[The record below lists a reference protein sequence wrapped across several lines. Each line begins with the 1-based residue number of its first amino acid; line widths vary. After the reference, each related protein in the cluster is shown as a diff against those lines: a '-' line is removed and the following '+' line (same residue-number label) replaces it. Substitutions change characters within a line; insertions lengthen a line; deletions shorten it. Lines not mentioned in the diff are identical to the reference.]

1 MKVRI
6 SYGADV
12 EEVPK
17 ELEMLFLFVSDKTQ
31 IVSRRVKQI
40 EEFLHDDDIE
50 SAINLMDNLRLSL
63 SDIDGRVA
71 DVSNIATGY
80 VNYKEN
86 EGAENAGERRSSV
99 DPTGDYPVSEPSEQ
113 PTGNPNSEGA

>member
-1 MKVRI
+1 
-6 SYGADV
+6 
-12 EEVPK
+12 
-17 ELEMLFLFVSDKTQ
+17 MLFLFVSDKTQ

-50 SAINLMDNLRLSL
+50 SAINLMDNLRLTL